1 MLIYLVGFMGAGKT
15 VAGKKLASAL
25 DYAFTDLDKLIEKT
39 YRVTIPGL
47 FARYDEAAFRL
58 MERSCLRSTF
68 LMKNTVIAT
77 GGGAPCFFD
86 NMEQINAH
94 GISVYIMMPAG
105 ALAERLKKAKKKR
118 PLLPP
123 EAHEIEAMV
132 KDKLEE
138 RKVFYE
144 KAHLAVAG
152 IDIDVKDIIDSL
164 CRFSGTF
171 AAQRN
176 SFSDDDDKKN
186 DFF

>member
-25 DYAFTDLDKLIEKT
+25 DYTFADLDKLIEKT
-39 YRVTIPGL
+39 YRVSIPGV

-58 MERSCLRSTF
+58 MERSCLHSTF

-105 ALAERLKKAKKKR
+105 ALTERLKKAKKKR

-123 EAHEIEAMV
+123 EAHEIEALV
-132 KDKLEE
+132 RDKLEA
-138 RKVFYE
+138 RRVFYE
-144 KAHLAVAG
+144 KAHLSVPG
-152 IDIDVKDIIDSL
+152 IDLDVQDVVEQLS
-164 CRFSGTF
+164 RFSGTVTGG
-171 AAQRN
+171 
-176 SFSDDDDKKN
+176 DKSSSEIDN
-186 DFF
+186 AE